1 MKEKDNLI
9 RVYTGNEV
17 LVFIL
22 KDKLEETGISTTIQ
36 NDSHDNFLR
45 GVPTAIDLYIQ
56 QFDLKKAEPVISE
69 FIKKNKG

>member
-9 RVYTGNEV
+9 RVYTGTEV

-22 KDKLEETGISTTIQ
+22 KDRLEETGIATTIQ
-36 NDSHDNFLR
+36 DDSNDNFLR

-56 QFDLKKAEPVISE
+56 QSDLKKAAPIISE
-69 FIKKNKG
+69 FIKKN

>member
-9 RVYTGNEV
+9 RVYTGTEV

-22 KDKLEETGISTTIQ
+22 KDRLEETGIATTIQ
-36 NDSHDNFLR
+36 DDSNYNFLR

-56 QFDLKKAEPVISE
+56 QSDLKKAAPIISE
-69 FIKKNKG
+69 FIKKN

>member
-9 RVYTGNEV
+9 KVYTGPEV
-17 LVFIL
+17 FVFIL

-36 NDSHDNFLR
+36 NDSNDNFLQ

-56 QFDLKKAEPVISE
+56 QFDIKKAEPMIRY

>member
-9 RVYTGNEV
+9 RVYTGPEV
-17 LVFIL
+17 LVFML
-22 KDKLEETGISTTIQ
+22 KDKLEETGISSTIH
-36 NDSHDNFLR
+36 NDSHDNFLQ

-56 QFDLKKAEPVISE
+56 QFDLKKAEPMINE

>member
-9 RVYTGNEV
+9 RVYTGTEV

-22 KDKLEETGISTTIQ
+22 KNKLEETGISTTIQ
-36 NDSHDNFLR
+36 NDSYDNFLQ

-56 QFDLKKAEPVISE
+56 QFDIKKAEPIISE
-69 FIKKNKG
+69 FVKKNKG

>member
-9 RVYTGNEV
+9 RVYTGTEV

-22 KDKLEETGISTTIQ
+22 KNKLEETGISTTIQ
-36 NDSHDNFLR
+36 NDSHDNFLQ

-56 QFDLKKAEPVISE
+56 QFDIKKAEPIISE
-69 FIKKNKG
+69 FVKKNKG

>member
-9 RVYTGNEV
+9 RVYTGTEV

-22 KDKLEETGISTTIQ
+22 KDRLEETGIATTIQ
-36 NDSHDNFLR
+36 DDSNDNFLR

-56 QFDLKKAEPVISE
+56 QSDLKKAEPIISE
-69 FIKKNKG
+69 FINKN

>member
-1 MKEKDNLI
+1 MKEKDNLT
-9 RVYTGNEV
+9 RVYTGPEV

-36 NDSHDNFLR
+36 NDSHDNFLQ

-56 QFDLKKAEPVISE
+56 QFDLKKAEPIINE
-69 FIKKNKG
+69 FIIKNKA

>member
-9 RVYTGNEV
+9 RVYTGTEV

-22 KDKLEETGISTTIQ
+22 KDRLEETGISTTIQ
-36 NDSHDNFLR
+36 NDSNDDFLR
-45 GVPTAIDLYIQ
+45 GVPAAIDLYIR
-56 QFDLKKAEPVISE
+56 QFDLKKAEPIISE